1 MCVELPG
8 QVTALNGA
16 LAEVEIGGERT
27 WFNALAQ
34 PDVRVGDWV
43 STHAN
48 MIVAVLSEEEAQQ
61 MIALAA
67 EMDELLTA
75 WEREMASAK
84 ASPPATT
91 PPDDG
96 AGGGERANPA

>member
-1 MCVELPG
+1 MCIELPG
-8 QVTALNGA
+8 RVIALNGA
-16 LAEVEIGGERT
+16 LAEVESGGERS

-48 MIVAVLSEEEAQQ
+48 LIVAILSEEEATQ
-61 MIALAA
+61 MIDLAA

-75 WEREMASAK
+75 WEQEMAGPGASTRAG
-84 ASPPATT
+84 ASP
-91 PPDDG
+91 DG
-96 AGGGERANPA
+96 AATIVNE

>member
-16 LAEVEIGGERT
+16 LAEVESSGERA
-27 WFNALAQ
+27 WFNALTE
-34 PDVRVGDWV
+34 PDVQVGDWV

-48 MIVAVLSEEEAQQ
+48 MIVAILSEEEARQ

-75 WEREMASAK
+75 WEQEMASAD
-84 ASPPATT
+84 APSSAVT
-91 PPDDG
+91 PSHG
-96 AGGGERANPA
+96 AGGDAAR

>member
-16 LAEVEIGGERT
+16 LAEVESGGERS

-34 PDVRVGDWV
+34 PDVQVGDWV

-48 MIVAVLSEEEAQQ
+48 LIVAILSAEEAQQ
-61 MIALAA
+61 MIDLAA

-75 WEREMASAK
+75 WEQEMAG
-84 ASPPATT
+84 ASVSSPALR
-91 PPDDG
+91 PPDS
-96 AGGGERANPA
+96 AG

>member
-16 LAEVEIGGERT
+16 LAEVESGGERS

-34 PDVRVGDWV
+34 PDVQVGDWV

-48 MIVAVLSEEEAQQ
+48 LIVAILSAQEAQQ
-61 MIALAA
+61 MIALAD

-75 WEREMASAK
+75 WEHEMAAGASV
-84 ASPPATT
+84 SPPTLRS
-91 PPDDG
+91 PDS
-96 AGGGERANPA
+96 AG

>member
-1 MCVELPG
+1 MCIELPG

-16 LAEVEIGGERT
+16 LAEVESSGERA

-34 PDVRVGDWV
+34 PDVQVGDWV

-48 MIVAVLSEEEAQQ
+48 LIVAILSEEEAQQ

-75 WEREMASAK
+75 WEQEQAGAEVST
-84 ASPPATT
+84 PANT
-91 PPDDG
+91 PLNG
-96 AGGGERANPA
+96 SGGGVAR